1 MGSSGFSLELKAGAD
16 AFGDG
21 SHPTTRGA
29 MVALEA
35 LSGFAGL
42 QKALDIGC
50 GSGVLALQMAYLWH
64 IPVIASDI
72 NPLAV
77 QATQANAEHNG
88 LAPLV
93 TALCADGYRHETI
106 GAGAPYD
113 LITCN
118 WLAEQLHAHAR
129 ELSVHLAEEGIAIVS
144 GILTAHA
151 DSVIEAHRAA
161 GLTLLQHIKVGD
173 WSTLMLQKE
182 EA

>member
-1 MGSSGFSLELKAGAD
+1 MAGSDYTLELKAGAD

-21 SHPTTRGA
+21 SHPSTQGA

-42 QKALDIGC
+42 EKALDIGC
-50 GSGVLALQMAYLWH
+50 GSGVLALQIAYLWH
-64 IPVIASDI
+64 VPVIASDI

-77 QATQANAEHNG
+77 QAAQANAEHNR
-88 LAPLV
+88 LAPLI
-93 TALCADGYRHETI
+93 TALCADGYRHEKI
-106 GAGAPYD
+106 RAGAPYD

-118 WLAEQLHAHAR
+118 WLAEQLHAHAHD
-129 ELSVHLAEEGIAIVS
+129 LSAHLADEGIAILS

-151 DSVIEAHRAA
+151 DSVIEAHRAC
-161 GLTLLQHIKVGD
+161 GLTLLQHIKVEG
-173 WSTLMLQKE
+173 WSTLLMQKE